1 MSKILEL
8 NDVSTRYKDFALGNI
23 SLSLDEG
30 IFLGVVGPNGAG
42 KTTLKKTEAN
52 APALFINVLIY
63 PIRRFPRNGR
73 TF

>member
-8 NDVSTRYKDFALGNI
+8 NDVSTRYKNFALGNI

-42 KTTLKKTEAN
+42 KTTLKKK
-52 APALFINVLIY
+52 
-63 PIRRFPRNGR
+63 PRQTPR
-73 TF
+73 LYLSMF